1 MVYKRRL
8 VDIDE
13 LIQKL
18 KDREY
23 KVNAT
28 PKIPNYVWECINE
41 TQIITYMTVFKEDY
55 PKFDSGD
62 VELTF
67 EYNKNN
73 QN

>member
-1 MVYKRRL
+1 MMYKRRL

-18 KDREY
+18 KDREH

-41 TQIITYMTVFKEDY
+41 MQIIIQMTVFKEDY
-55 PKFDSGD
+55 PKFVSGD

-67 EYNKNN
+67 EYNKND